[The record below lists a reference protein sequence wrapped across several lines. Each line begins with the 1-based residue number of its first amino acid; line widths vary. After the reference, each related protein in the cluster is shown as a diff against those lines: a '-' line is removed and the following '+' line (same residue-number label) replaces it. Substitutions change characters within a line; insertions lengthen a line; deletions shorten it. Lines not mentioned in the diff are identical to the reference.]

1 MDVYCFVVSVKYKRG
16 WDQRLAEA
24 EANSGERPLGPP
36 KGGSVLMFNDGIAFE
51 LWEGNSGGK

>member
-1 MDVYCFVVSVKYKRG
+1 MG
-16 WDQRLAEA
+16 PEAEA